1 MKHAFR
7 VCALLAIVLA
17 DGGRNG
23 QAAPQTVR
31 ELYTTA
37 VLREQAL
44 RAAPV
49 KARSS
54 VKDYR
59 ATVSAYDAVVRRFP
73 TSGYVDN
80 ALWQGAIVA
89 GDAFERFGD
98 ERDRSTAR
106 RMLELLVDQ
115 YPSSPLVR
123 KARDVLERMH
133 GPKTVADVERPAP
146 SSTPAPRPARRK
158 AVVLREIRRTSMR
171 DRVRVTIELDEPT
184 TYRTERV
191 ENPHRVNL
199 DLSNTRPGHLV
210 PEGTLFY
217 HDDIVRRVRVGIHP
231 NQVTRV
237 VVDLD
242 GVARYTVSTLERPYR
257 IVVDCERTVPV
268 PLPKPASP
276 TPSPAAAPA
285 GPPVR
290 PPAAPP
296 AATTAPETVAAPP
309 GNAPT
314 LPEVAAPSMRPG
326 PTSAKSSPPASAR
339 ATRATRAPVDPEWLP
354 QPLPSHALVLPS
366 ARLIAPVADALPSS
380 FFAHATEQPSPPAFT
395 LPAPTPP
402 ASTALARTA
411 APKKPA
417 PIFADQTAPPPVAE
431 RDSYSLARQLGLGA
445 SKIVID
451 PGHGGHDPGAIG
463 PGISEAEVVLDVAL
477 RLEALLRDAGFGVVL
492 TRRTD
497 EFIPLEERPAIATRE
512 QADLFLSIHANAS
525 RNQNARG
532 IESYFLNFAT
542 DLDAAAVAAREN
554 AATGRTMNNLPEIV
568 RAITLNSKL
577 DESRSFASL
586 IQRAMAARLSGAN
599 KGLRDHGVKQAPFV
613 VLIGASMPS
622 VLAEISFITN
632 AQEARLLKSGAYRQ
646 RIAQALFDAVRGYQR
661 SLKNAQV
668 VLHQ

>member
-17 DGGRNG
+17 VGGRNG
-23 QAAPQTVR
+23 QGAPQTVR
-31 ELYTTA
+31 ELYATA

-44 RAAPV
+44 RAVPN
-49 KARSS
+49 KTRPS

-123 KARDVLERMH
+123 KARNVLERMH
-133 GPKTVADVERPAP
+133 GPKTVADVKTPAP
-146 SSTPAPRPARRK
+146 SSAPAPRPARRR

-191 ENPHRVNL
+191 ENPQRVNL
-199 DLSNTRPGHLV
+199 DLSDTRPGDLV
-210 PEGTLFY
+210 PEGTLLY

-268 PLPKPASP
+268 PLPKPAGP

-290 PPAAPP
+290 
-296 AATTAPETVAAPP
+296 
-309 GNAPT
+309 
-314 LPEVAAPSMRPG
+314 
-326 PTSAKSSPPASAR
+326 
-339 ATRATRAPVDPEWLP
+339 ATRAPIIQASSARPTWGALPSVEPVDPVWFL
-354 QPLPSHALVLPS
+354 QPLPSHALVPPS
-366 ARLIAPVADALPSS
+366 ARLIAPVANALPAS
-380 FFAHATEQPSPPAFT
+380 FFSHATEQPSPPAST
-395 LPAPTPP
+395 LPASTPP
-402 ASTALARTA
+402 ASTALTRTT

-417 PIFADQTAPPPVAE
+417 PIFADQAAPPPVAE
-431 RDSYSLARQLGLGA
+431 RGSYSLARQLGLGA

-497 EFIPLEERPAIATRE
+497 EFVPLEERPAIATRE

-542 DLDAAAVAAREN
+542 DLDAATVAAREN

-577 DESRSFASL
+577 DESRSFAVL

-599 KGLRDHGVKQAPFV
+599 KGLRNNGVKQAPFV

-661 SLKNAQV
+661 SLKNAQA

>member
-1 MKHAFR
+1 VKHAFR

-17 DGGRNG
+17 VGGRNG
-23 QAAPQTVR
+23 QGAPQTVR
-31 ELYTTA
+31 ELYATA

-44 RAAPV
+44 RAVPN
-49 KARSS
+49 KTRPS

-115 YPSSPLVR
+115 YPSSPFVR
-123 KARDVLERMH
+123 KARNVLERMH
-133 GPKTVADVERPAP
+133 GPKTVADVKTPAP
-146 SSTPAPRPARRK
+146 SSAPAPRPARRR

-191 ENPHRVNL
+191 ENPQRVNL
-199 DLSNTRPGHLV
+199 DLSDTRPGDLV
-210 PEGTLFY
+210 PEGTLLY

-268 PLPKPASP
+268 PLPKPAGP

-290 PPAAPP
+290 
-296 AATTAPETVAAPP
+296 
-309 GNAPT
+309 
-314 LPEVAAPSMRPG
+314 
-326 PTSAKSSPPASAR
+326 
-339 ATRATRAPVDPEWLP
+339 ATRAPIIQASSARPTWGALPSVEPVDPVWFL
-354 QPLPSHALVLPS
+354 QPLPSHALVPPS
-366 ARLIAPVADALPSS
+366 ARLIAPVANALPAS
-380 FFAHATEQPSPPAFT
+380 FFFHATEQPSPPAST
-395 LPAPTPP
+395 LPASTPP
-402 ASTALARTA
+402 ASTALTRTT

-417 PIFADQTAPPPVAE
+417 PIFADQAAPPPVAE
-431 RDSYSLARQLGLGA
+431 RGSYSLARQLGLGA

-542 DLDAAAVAAREN
+542 DLDAATVAAREN

-577 DESRSFASL
+577 DESRSFAGL

-599 KGLRDHGVKQAPFV
+599 KGLRNNGVKQAPFV

-646 RIAQALFDAVRGYQR
+646 RIAQALFDAVRGYQL
-661 SLKNAQV
+661 SLKNAQA

>member
-17 DGGRNG
+17 VGGRNG
-23 QAAPQTVR
+23 QGAPQTVR
-31 ELYTTA
+31 ELYATA
-37 VLREQAL
+37 VLRERAL
-44 RAAPV
+44 RVVPN
-49 KARSS
+49 KTGPS

-133 GPKTVADVERPAP
+133 GPKTVADVETPAP
-146 SSTPAPRPARRK
+146 SSAPAPRPARRK

-191 ENPHRVNL
+191 ENPRRVNL
-199 DLSNTRPGHLV
+199 DLSDTRPGDLV
-210 PEGTLFY
+210 PEGTLLY
-217 HDDIVRRVRVGIHP
+217 HDDIVRRVRVGIHA

-268 PLPKPASP
+268 PLPKPAGP

-290 PPAAPP
+290 
-296 AATTAPETVAAPP
+296 
-309 GNAPT
+309 
-314 LPEVAAPSMRPG
+314 
-326 PTSAKSSPPASAR
+326 
-339 ATRATRAPVDPEWLP
+339 ATRAPIIQASSARPTWGALPSVEPVDPVWFR
-354 QPLPSHALVLPS
+354 QPLPSHAPVPPS
-366 ARLIAPVADALPSS
+366 ARLIAPVANALPAS
-380 FFAHATEQPSPPAFT
+380 FFVHATEQPSPPTST
-395 LPAPTPP
+395 LPASTPP
-402 ASTALARTA
+402 ASTALARTT
-411 APKKPA
+411 APKEPA
-417 PIFADQTAPPPVAE
+417 PIFADQAAPPPVAG
-431 RDSYSLARQLGLGA
+431 RGSYSLARQLGLGA

-577 DESRSFASL
+577 DESRSFAGL

-599 KGLRDHGVKQAPFV
+599 KGLRNNGVKQAPFV

-661 SLKNAQV
+661 SLKNAQA
-668 VLHQ
+668 VLRQ

>member
-17 DGGRNG
+17 VGGRNG
-23 QAAPQTVR
+23 QGAPQTVR
-31 ELYTTA
+31 ELYATA

-44 RAAPV
+44 RAVPN
-49 KARSS
+49 KTRPS

-123 KARDVLERMH
+123 KARNVLERMH
-133 GPKTVADVERPAP
+133 GPKTVADVKTPAP
-146 SSTPAPRPARRK
+146 SSAPAPRPARRR

-191 ENPHRVNL
+191 ENPQRVNL
-199 DLSNTRPGHLV
+199 DLSDTRPGDLV
-210 PEGTLFY
+210 PEGTLLY

-268 PLPKPASP
+268 PLPKPAGP

-290 PPAAPP
+290 
-296 AATTAPETVAAPP
+296 
-309 GNAPT
+309 
-314 LPEVAAPSMRPG
+314 
-326 PTSAKSSPPASAR
+326 
-339 ATRATRAPVDPEWLP
+339 ATRAPIIQASSARPTWGALPSVEPVDPVWFL
-354 QPLPSHALVLPS
+354 QPLPSHALVPPS
-366 ARLIAPVADALPSS
+366 ARLIAPVANALPAS
-380 FFAHATEQPSPPAFT
+380 FFFHATEQPSPPAST
-395 LPAPTPP
+395 LPASTPP
-402 ASTALARTA
+402 ASTALTRTT

-417 PIFADQTAPPPVAE
+417 PIFADQAAPPPVAE
-431 RDSYSLARQLGLGA
+431 RGSYSLARQLGLGA

-497 EFIPLEERPAIATRE
+497 EFVPLEERPAIATRE

-542 DLDAAAVAAREN
+542 DLDAATVAAREN

-577 DESRSFASL
+577 DESRSFAGL

-599 KGLRDHGVKQAPFV
+599 KGLRNNGVKQAPFV

-661 SLKNAQV
+661 SLKNAQA

>member
-17 DGGRNG
+17 VGGRNG
-23 QAAPQTVR
+23 QGAPQTVR
-31 ELYTTA
+31 ELYATA

-44 RAAPV
+44 RAVPN
-49 KARSS
+49 KTRPS

-115 YPSSPLVR
+115 YPSSPFVR
-123 KARDVLERMH
+123 KARNVLERMH
-133 GPKTVADVERPAP
+133 GPKTVADVKTPAP
-146 SSTPAPRPARRK
+146 SSAPAPRPARRR

-191 ENPHRVNL
+191 ENPQRVNL
-199 DLSNTRPGHLV
+199 DLSDTRPGDLV
-210 PEGTLFY
+210 PEGTLLY

-268 PLPKPASP
+268 PLPKPAGP

-290 PPAAPP
+290 
-296 AATTAPETVAAPP
+296 
-309 GNAPT
+309 
-314 LPEVAAPSMRPG
+314 
-326 PTSAKSSPPASAR
+326 
-339 ATRATRAPVDPEWLP
+339 ATRAPIIQASSARPTWGALPSVEPVDPVWFL
-354 QPLPSHALVLPS
+354 QPLPSHALVPPS
-366 ARLIAPVADALPSS
+366 ARLIAPVANALPAS
-380 FFAHATEQPSPPAFT
+380 FFSHATEQPSPPAST
-395 LPAPTPP
+395 LPASTPP
-402 ASTALARTA
+402 ASTALTRTT

-417 PIFADQTAPPPVAE
+417 PIFADQAATPPVAE
-431 RDSYSLARQLGLGA
+431 RGSYSLARQLGLGA

-497 EFIPLEERPAIATRE
+497 EFVPLEERPAIATRE

-542 DLDAAAVAAREN
+542 DLDAATVAAREN

-577 DESRSFASL
+577 DESRSFAGL

-599 KGLRDHGVKQAPFV
+599 KGLRNNGVKQAPFV

-661 SLKNAQV
+661 SLKNAQA

>member
-17 DGGRNG
+17 VGGRNG
-23 QAAPQTVR
+23 QGAPQTVR
-31 ELYTTA
+31 ELYATA

-44 RAAPV
+44 RAVPN
-49 KARSS
+49 KTRPS

-123 KARDVLERMH
+123 KARNVLERMH
-133 GPKTVADVERPAP
+133 GPKTVADVKTPAP
-146 SSTPAPRPARRK
+146 SSAPAPRSARRR

-191 ENPHRVNL
+191 ENPQRVNL
-199 DLSNTRPGHLV
+199 DLSDTRPGDLV
-210 PEGTLFY
+210 PEGTLLY

-231 NQVTRV
+231 NQMTRV

-268 PLPKPASP
+268 PLPKPAGP

-290 PPAAPP
+290 
-296 AATTAPETVAAPP
+296 
-309 GNAPT
+309 
-314 LPEVAAPSMRPG
+314 
-326 PTSAKSSPPASAR
+326 
-339 ATRATRAPVDPEWLP
+339 ATRAPIIQASSARPTWGALPSVEPVDPVWFL
-354 QPLPSHALVLPS
+354 QPLPSHALVPPS
-366 ARLIAPVADALPSS
+366 ARLIAPVANALPAS
-380 FFAHATEQPSPPAFT
+380 FFFHATEQPSPPAST
-395 LPAPTPP
+395 LPASTPP
-402 ASTALARTA
+402 ASTALTRTT

-417 PIFADQTAPPPVAE
+417 PIFADQAAPPPVAE
-431 RDSYSLARQLGLGA
+431 RGSYSLARQLGLGA

-497 EFIPLEERPAIATRE
+497 EFVPLEERPAIATRE

-542 DLDAAAVAAREN
+542 DLDAATVAAREN

-577 DESRSFASL
+577 DESRSFAVL

-599 KGLRDHGVKQAPFV
+599 KGLRNNGVKQAPFV

-661 SLKNAQV
+661 SLKNAQA

>member
-17 DGGRNG
+17 VGGRNG
-23 QAAPQTVR
+23 QGAPQTVR
-31 ELYTTA
+31 ELYATA

-44 RAAPV
+44 RAVPN
-49 KARSS
+49 KTRPS

-115 YPSSPLVR
+115 YPSSPFVR
-123 KARDVLERMH
+123 KARNVLERMH
-133 GPKTVADVERPAP
+133 GPKTVADVKTPAP
-146 SSTPAPRPARRK
+146 SSAPAPRPARRR

-191 ENPHRVNL
+191 ENPQRVNL
-199 DLSNTRPGHLV
+199 DLSDTRPGDLV
-210 PEGTLFY
+210 PEGTLLY

-268 PLPKPASP
+268 PLPKPAGP

-290 PPAAPP
+290 
-296 AATTAPETVAAPP
+296 
-309 GNAPT
+309 
-314 LPEVAAPSMRPG
+314 
-326 PTSAKSSPPASAR
+326 
-339 ATRATRAPVDPEWLP
+339 ATRAPIIQASSARPTWGALPSVEPVDPVWFL
-354 QPLPSHALVLPS
+354 QPLPSHALVPPS
-366 ARLIAPVADALPSS
+366 ARLIAPVANALPAS
-380 FFAHATEQPSPPAFT
+380 FFFHATEQPSPPAST
-395 LPAPTPP
+395 LPASTPP
-402 ASTALARTA
+402 ASTALTRTT

-417 PIFADQTAPPPVAE
+417 PIFADQAAPPPVAE
-431 RDSYSLARQLGLGA
+431 RGSYSLARQLGLGA

-497 EFIPLEERPAIATRE
+497 EFVPLEERPAIATRE

-542 DLDAAAVAAREN
+542 DLDAATVAAREN

-577 DESRSFASL
+577 DESRSFAGL

-599 KGLRDHGVKQAPFV
+599 KGLRNNGVKQAPFV

-646 RIAQALFDAVRGYQR
+646 RIAQALFDAVRGYQL
-661 SLKNAQV
+661 SLKNAQA

>member
-1 MKHAFR
+1 VKHAFR

-17 DGGRNG
+17 VGGRNG
-23 QAAPQTVR
+23 QGAPQTVR
-31 ELYTTA
+31 ELYATA

-44 RAAPV
+44 RAVPN
-49 KARSS
+49 KTRPS

-115 YPSSPLVR
+115 YPSSPFVR
-123 KARDVLERMH
+123 KARNVLERMH
-133 GPKTVADVERPAP
+133 GPKTVADVKTPAP
-146 SSTPAPRPARRK
+146 SSAPAPRPARRR

-191 ENPHRVNL
+191 ENPQRVNL
-199 DLSNTRPGHLV
+199 DLSDTRPGDLV
-210 PEGTLFY
+210 PEGTLLY

-268 PLPKPASP
+268 PLPKPAGP

-290 PPAAPP
+290 
-296 AATTAPETVAAPP
+296 
-309 GNAPT
+309 
-314 LPEVAAPSMRPG
+314 
-326 PTSAKSSPPASAR
+326 
-339 ATRATRAPVDPEWLP
+339 ATRAPIIQASSARPTWGALPSVEPVDPVWFL
-354 QPLPSHALVLPS
+354 QPLPSHALVPPS
-366 ARLIAPVADALPSS
+366 ARLIAPVANALPAS
-380 FFAHATEQPSPPAFT
+380 FFFHATEQPSPPAST
-395 LPAPTPP
+395 LPASTPP
-402 ASTALARTA
+402 ASTALTRTT

-417 PIFADQTAPPPVAE
+417 PIFADQAAPPPVAE
-431 RDSYSLARQLGLGA
+431 RGSYSLARQLGLGA

-497 EFIPLEERPAIATRE
+497 EFVPLEERPAIATRE

-542 DLDAAAVAAREN
+542 DLDAATVAAREN

-577 DESRSFASL
+577 DESRSFAGL

-599 KGLRDHGVKQAPFV
+599 KGLRNNGVKQAPFV

-646 RIAQALFDAVRGYQR
+646 RIAQALFDAVRGYQL
-661 SLKNAQV
+661 SLKNAQA